1 VKELR
6 HARIFRRLSSVAV
19 IFRFIRD
26 AHFPKVLHVL
36 FTNQEQSGNHR
47 FIVFRHDAARKSA
60 RTGVCGMFIQRLSS
74 TLLGVA
80 FVISIA
86 AAPAMAQSTL
96 EVVGTGDGI
105 DVLRS
110 LGKAFSAEN
119 KSVFIDV
126 PPSIGSGGGI
136 AAVGSGKSVLGR
148 VARKLTDT
156 ETASGLV
163 YKPVALLPS
172 AIFVNPNAGVKSV
185 TTAQLANIFTGQIQ
199 NWKEV
204 GGADMRIRVVRREDS
219 DSTLIV
225 LRASM
230 PSWKDL
236 AITEKSKMAM
246 TTQEAIASVREVP
259 GAVGWGPFSKDLE
272 TGLTVLKIDGKFPTD
287 EGYPSNVT
295 LALIYNKSTVTPEAK
310 TFVEFCE
317 TKKAREII
325 ARLGSVPAIR

>member
-1 VKELR
+1 
-6 HARIFRRLSSVAV
+6 
-19 IFRFIRD
+19 
-26 AHFPKVLHVL
+26 
-36 FTNQEQSGNHR
+36 
-47 FIVFRHDAARKSA
+47 
-60 RTGVCGMFIQRLSS
+60 MFIQRLCS
-74 TLLGVA
+74 TLLGAA

-110 LGKAFSAEN
+110 LSKAFSAEN

-136 AAVGSGKSVLGR
+136 AAVGSGKNVLGR

-163 YKPVALLPS
+163 YRPVALLPS
-172 AIFVNPNAGVKSV
+172 AIFVNPNSGVKSL
-185 TTAQLANIFTGQIQ
+185 TTAQLANIYTGQIQ

-219 DSTLIV
+219 DSTLSV

-230 PSWKDL
+230 PGWKDL
-236 AITEKSKMAM
+236 TITEKSKMAM
-246 TTQEAIASVREVP
+246 TTQEAVASVREVP
-259 GAVGWGPFSKDLE
+259 GAIGFGPFSKELE
-272 TGLTVLKIDGKFPTD
+272 TGLTVLKIDGKYPTD

-325 ARLGSVPAIR
+325 ARLGSVPVVR

>member
-1 VKELR
+1 LFTSPQCVGKD
-6 HARIFRRLSSVAV
+6 
-19 IFRFIRD
+19 RFI
-26 AHFPKVLHVL
+26 L
-36 FTNQEQSGNHR
+36 
-47 FIVFRHDAARKSA
+47 FRHDPARK
-60 RTGVCGMFIQRLSS
+60 RPEQECGMFTRQISL
-74 TLLGVA
+74 TFLGA
-80 FVISIA
+80 ALAIAIS
-86 AAPAMAQSTL
+86 AAPALSQATL

-110 LGKAFSAEN
+110 LGKAFSDEN
-119 KSVFIDV
+119 KAVFIDI

-136 AAVGSGKSVLGR
+136 AAVGSGKNVLGR

-172 AIFVNPNAGVKSV
+172 AIFVNPNVGLKSI
-185 TTAQLANIFTGQIQ
+185 TTGQLASIFTGQIQ

-219 DSTLIV
+219 DSTLSV
-225 LRASM
+225 LRTSM
-230 PSWKDL
+230 PGWKDL
-236 AITEKSKMAM
+236 TITEKSKMAM
-246 TTQEAIASVREVP
+246 TTQEAVASVREVP

-272 TGLTVLKIDGKFPTD
+272 TGLTVLKIDGKYPTD

-295 LALIYNKSTVTPEAK
+295 LALIYSKTTVTPDAK